1 MAGIVSEVML
11 LALNAL
17 SSMVCRLAGRVRL
30 LIRLLLKALL
40 PIEVT
45 AEFKV
50 TEVTPAFW
58 NAPLPMVVT
67 PAGRVMAPRVM
78 LLLPKL

>member
-1 MAGIVSEVML
+1 MAGMVSEVRL
-11 LALNAL
+11 LVLNAL
-17 SSMVCRLAGRVRL
+17 EPIVCRLAGRVRA
-30 LIRLLLKALL
+30 LIRLLLKAQS

-67 PAGRVMAPRVM
+67 PAGRVMAPRAM
-78 LLLPKL
+78 SLLPKL